1 MAEAHIAA
9 ETRTEFGKGAARRT
23 RRAGKIPAVL
33 YGHGTDPQHLA
44 LPELEFKRIVREQGR
59 NAVLTIDI
67 AGSPQLALTKTV
79 VAHPIR
85 PYIEHVDL
93 LVIRRGEKV
102 TVDVAWSSPAMPR
115 PAAWSR
121 RSSTRSRWSATSRAS
136 PSRSRSRSRA
146 LAIGTQIHAGDLT
159 LPANTDA
166 ARRCRAARRQRRRGH
181 RGRRGRGA
189 RGGGD
194 RRRGRGRDRHGG
206 RAGSPRPTRRSDG
219 DAGPRPGGRAR
230 QPRARST
237 PTPATT
243 SASAWSNCSPPGP
256 VAGGSRATSPTPTC
270 WRAASPG
277 GGWCWQAAHVHER
290 VGRAGGRAGPLL
302 RRASS
307 SWCTTTSTSASASC
321 A

>member
-1 MAEAHIAA
+1 MAEAHIVA

-102 TVDVAWSSPAMPR
+102 TVDVAAGRHRRRGARHAS
-115 PAAWSR
+115 SR
-121 RSSTRSRWSATSRAS
+121 RSSTRSRSSATSRAS

-146 LAIGTQIHAGDLT
+146 PGSAPRSTRAT
-159 LPANTDA
+159 SRCPPAPSCAPTPSCSSSTSSRPPRPTR
-166 ARRCRAARRQRRRGH
+166 ARSPRRR
-181 RGRRGRGA
+181 RPTPRPR
-189 RGGGD
+189 
-194 RRRGRGRDRHGG
+194 RDRHGG
-206 RAGSPRPTRRSDG
+206 RVGGVRGRRRGVTG
-219 DAGPRPGGRAR
+219 DAGPRPGRRAR
-230 QPRARST
+230 QPRPAST
-237 PTPATT
+237 PTPGTT
-243 SASAWSNCSPPGP
+243 SASASSTCSPPAP
-256 VAGGSRATSPTPTC
+256 VAGGSRATSRTPTC

-277 GGWCWQAAHVHER
+277 GGWCWPS
-290 VGRAGGRAGPLL
+290 RAR
-302 RRASS
+302 
-307 SWCTTTSTSASASC
+307 T
-321 A
+321 